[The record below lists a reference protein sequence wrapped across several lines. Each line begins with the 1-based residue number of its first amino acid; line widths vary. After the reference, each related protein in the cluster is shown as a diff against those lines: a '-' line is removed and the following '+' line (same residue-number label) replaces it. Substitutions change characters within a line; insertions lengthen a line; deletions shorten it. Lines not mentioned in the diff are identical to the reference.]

1 MRAFLF
7 PGQGAQRVGMGA
19 ELFGAFPDLVARA
32 DDILGVSLV
41 QLCLE
46 GPAERLMQT
55 RFTQPALFAVGAL
68 AYLSRRD
75 ALPRPDYLMGH
86 SVAEYVALF
95 AAEALDFETGLRLV
109 KARGELM
116 GAVHGG
122 GMAAVLGLDADQ
134 VADVLARHGAGDV
147 YAANVNTPRQI
158 VISGKRDAV
167 VRLEAAF
174 HDAGATFFKV
184 LDVSGAFH
192 TPFMTPAR
200 DAFREVAANAT
211 FSAPRIP
218 VISNV
223 TARPHE
229 AGLLRERMVE
239 QITAPV
245 RWADS
250 IRYLLAQGLTV
261 GDFDEIA
268 PKGVSVVKAMV
279 ARTLSEGGPVD
290 VALREPAPQKAPDK
304 HSPEGTPNGKLN
316 GHAHVNG
323 SAATNSAT
331 AVEIAPREATLNG
344 ASGFSMERLGS
355 RAFCADFDVRYPYLS
370 GGMYQGIASADVV
383 VRMAN
388 AGLLGFLGAGG
399 LRLPAIEAA
408 VREIQA
414 RIPAGAPYGVNFIA
428 HTHAPE
434 REEEL
439 ADLLMSLGVTTIEAS
454 AFMQV
459 TPALVRYRAK
469 GLVKDGS
476 RIRGRHRIIAK
487 VSRPDVAEQFLLPP
501 PETILVKLLAGGA
514 LTPDEAELARHA
526 PVADSICVE
535 ADSGGHTDQRM
546 PLTLLPAILM
556 LRDTC
561 AARTPRFGRV
571 HVGAAGGIGTPEAA
585 AAMWVMG
592 ADFILTG
599 SINQCTVEAATSDAV
614 KDLLQSMNVHDTD
627 YAPSGELFEL
637 GSRVQVL
644 KKGIFFPARATKLVG
659 LYRQHDALDEIDA
672 KTRGLIEERYFKRSL
687 AAVFEEISARYPGPE
702 VDRARRSPKHRMALV
717 FKAYFRDATRWA
729 LAGDL
734 AHKVDF
740 QVQCGPAQGA
750 FNQWAKVAGLSDW
763 RDRHIDE
770 IGLRLMDET
779 ANLLGRRFS
788 AMQAGSA
795 LP

>member
-19 ELFGAFPDLVARA
+19 ELFGAFPDLVRRA
-32 DDILGVSLV
+32 DEILGLSLAE
-41 QLCLE
+41 LCLE
-46 GPAERLMQT
+46 GPAARLMQT
-55 RFTQPALFAVGAL
+55 RYTQPALFAVGAL
-68 AYLSRRD
+68 SYLSRRE

-116 GAVHGG
+116 GAVAG

-134 VADVLARHGAGDV
+134 VADVLARHGAGEV
-147 YAANVNTPRQI
+147 FAANYNTPRQI

-167 VRLEAAF
+167 VGLEAAF

-192 TPFMTPAR
+192 TPFMAPAR
-200 DAFREVAANAT
+200 DAFREVVAKAAFA
-211 FSAPRIP
+211 APRIP

-223 TARPHE
+223 TAKPHD
-229 AGLLRERMVE
+229 AASLPERMVE

-245 RWADS
+245 RWAES
-250 IRYLLAQGLTV
+250 IRYLFARGLAPS
-261 GDFDEIA
+261 DFDEIA
-268 PKGVSVVKAMV
+268 PNGVSVVKAMV
-279 ARTLSEGGPVD
+279 MRTLNEGGPVD
-290 VALREPAPQKAPDK
+290 AVAAEPAPQEPDQ
-304 HSPEGTPNGKLN
+304 HSKPNGKLN
-316 GHAHVNG
+316 GHAPCNG
-323 SAATNSAT
+323 F
-331 AVEIAPREATLNG
+331 AVAVPLPAVAIAPPPG
-344 ASGFSMERLGS
+344 ASRTGGSGFSMERLGS
-355 RAFCADFDVRYPYLS
+355 RAFCADFGVRYPYLA
-370 GGMYQGIASADVV
+370 GGMYQGIASVDVV
-383 VRMAN
+383 VRMAQ

-408 VREIQA
+408 ILEIQS
-414 RIPAGAPYGVNFIA
+414 RIPAGAPYGINFIA

-434 REEEL
+434 REDDL
-439 ADLLMSLGVTTIEAS
+439 ADLLMKHGVTTIEAS

-469 GLVKDGS
+469 GLVKDGN
-476 RIRGRHRIIAK
+476 RISGRHRIIAK

-501 PETILVKLLAGGA
+501 PEAMLTKLLASGA
-514 LTPDEAELARHA
+514 LTPHEAALARDA
-526 PVADSICVE
+526 PVADAICVE

-556 LRDTC
+556 LRDDC

-614 KDLLQSMNVHDTD
+614 KDLLQGMNVHDTD

-644 KKGIFFPARATKLVG
+644 KKGIFFPARATKLVQ
-659 LYRQHDALDEIDA
+659 LYRQHESIDEIDA
-672 KTRGLIEERYFKRSL
+672 KTRGLIEERYFKRSFET
-687 AAVFEEISARYPGPE
+687 VFEEISARYPGPE

-717 FKAYFRDATRWA
+717 FKGYFRDATRWA

-750 FNQWAKVAGLSDW
+750 FNQWAKGAGLAAW
-763 RDRHIDE
+763 RDRHVDD

-779 ANLLGRRFS
+779 ANLLGRRFA
-788 AMQAGSA
+788 AMQLGAE